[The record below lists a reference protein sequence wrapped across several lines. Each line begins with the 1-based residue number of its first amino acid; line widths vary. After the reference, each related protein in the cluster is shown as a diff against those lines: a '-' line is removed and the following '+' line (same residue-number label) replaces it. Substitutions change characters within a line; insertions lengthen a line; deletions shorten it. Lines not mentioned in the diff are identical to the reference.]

1 MEALHLESTAQT
13 SLDLPP
19 DPPRTWPY
27 LLAGLGFL
35 LAGAAGSFIKAHVAG
50 RLAGGGAPL
59 TPTLLHLSL
68 SAFGLVLL
76 SQCLASQGQ
85 RRGAL
90 AGGLLA
96 LLLMYPAHRAFMIAA
111 QSPGLDL
118 PALDRPA
125 MLCLAGALLV
135 LAGWFLGRP
144 ASPLDGF
151 QGGFL
156 CGGIPTAILGFPLL
170 DVLLAAPL
178 FAGLLGIPVPQLMDC
193 MGRVILVTGRLL
205 LGSLVLILLPL
216 LTGLIGCLRRADPA
230 ARPPAGERRLTT
242 GPATFLTGL
251 LTMAALT
258 EIVTVAA
265 LLPSIYSMR
274 QMTRHVAVLPEF
286 PYGAFPWLGLLPCL
300 VPLFLGWSLF
310 FAYRGHLDRGSRI
323 LAFLV
328 STIFLM
334 TAAAGLLICPSDLRW
349 LFLLHGVLGLLLWL
363 FLGPPLPPPEA
374 APLTARP
381 PWENGFA
388 GRTLLGG
395 VTFTLLV
402 GPLTNLA
409 LAVGL
414 LFIPLIAYCSAGVG
428 GQSIEALRAMA
439 RFTDLWPTLAALV
452 TALFLAGAALAA
464 KIHFFQAWMARPALP
479 SDPRRP

>member
-1 MEALHLESTAQT
+1 MEALHLESTAQN

-35 LAGAAGSFIKAHVAG
+35 LAGAAGSFIKAFVAG
-50 RLAGGGAPL
+50 RLAEGDPQ
-59 TPTLLHLSL
+59 PSSLLHLSL
-68 SAFGLVLL
+68 ATFGVILL
-76 SQCLASQGQ
+76 SQCLGSPGQ

-96 LLLMYPAHRAFMIAA
+96 LLLLYPAHRAFMIAA

-118 PALDRPA
+118 PALDPPGI
-125 MLCLAGALLV
+125 LCLAGAVLA

-156 CGGIPTAILGFPLL
+156 CGGIPTAALGFPLL
-170 DVLLAAPL
+170 DVWLVTPL
-178 FAGLLGIPVPQLMDC
+178 FAGLLGIPAPQLMDC
-193 MGRVILVTGRLL
+193 MGRIVLVTGRLL
-205 LGSLVLILLPL
+205 LGSLVLILIPL
-216 LTGLIGCLRRADPA
+216 LTGLVGSLRGVDPA

-251 LTMAALT
+251 LTMAALM

-265 LLPSIYSMR
+265 LLPSVDSMQ
-274 QMTRHVAVLPEF
+274 QMTRHVAILPDF

-300 VPLFLGWSLF
+300 IPLLLGWSFF
-310 FAYRGHLDRGSRI
+310 FAYRAHLDRGSRI

-328 STIFLM
+328 STLFLM
-334 TAAAGLLICPSDLRW
+334 TAAAGLLISPPGLRW
-349 LFLLHGVLGLLLWL
+349 VFLLHGGLGLLLWL
-363 FLGPPLPPPEA
+363 FLGPPLPLPDEG
-374 APLTARP
+374 PLTARP

-395 VTFTLLV
+395 VSFTLLV

-409 LAVGL
+409 LAIGL
-414 LFIPLIAYCSAGVG
+414 LFIPLIAYCTAGVG
-428 GQSIEALRAMA
+428 GQSIEGLRTMA
-439 RFTDLWPTLAALV
+439 RFTDLWPTLTALV

-464 KIHFFQAWMARPALP
+464 KIHFFQTWMAGPALP
-479 SDPRRP
+479 PDPRRP